1 MTEERLKNIIEKEA
15 ILNEVES
22 FFHDFEKILEKYRE
36 ILPKMENLWAYYE
49 SEQWRE
55 DYDASNRGE
64 IPRSIPHGVLSED
77 AVYNTMCNHRRLS
90 IEYIKQMAIALEK

>member
-15 ILNEVES
+15 VLNEVES
-22 FFHDFEKILEKYRE
+22 FFHDFEKMLEKYRE
-36 ILPKMENLWAYYE
+36 ILPKMKGLWAYYE

-64 IPRSIPHGVLSED
+64 IPRNIPHGVLSED
-77 AVYNTMCNHRRLS
+77 AVYSAMYNQRRLA
-90 IEYIKQMAIALEK
+90 IEYIRQMTDVL

>member
-15 ILNEVES
+15 VLNEVES

-36 ILPKMENLWAYYE
+36 ILPKMESLWAYYE

-77 AVYNTMCNHRRLS
+77 AVYNAMYNQRRLA
-90 IEYIKQMAIALEK
+90 IECIRQMTEVL